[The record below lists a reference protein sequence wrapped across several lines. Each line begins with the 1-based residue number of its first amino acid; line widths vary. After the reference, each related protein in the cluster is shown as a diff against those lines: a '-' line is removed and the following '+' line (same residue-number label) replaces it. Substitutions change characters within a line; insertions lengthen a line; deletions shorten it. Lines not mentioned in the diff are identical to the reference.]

1 MKSFE
6 IGCTYF
12 LPFVDSDR
20 LIDHPDSW
28 QARKF
33 VPQIL
38 KMSNTNGTLTF
49 IDFVQYL
56 IGTSPEEFD
65 SHWAR
70 IADHCQPELIHYDAI
85 VQIETIE
92 DDMKQFVINQMN
104 EMQTKTEQ
112 QLQKATKDEFSFLVT
127 RAMPK
132 VTNNFKVMLQSS
144 LETSMKMAV
153 IVQPALS
160 NFLKVTSTSFCD
172 VFCFFINEETS

>member
-1 MKSFE
+1 MHLLF
-6 IGCTYF
+6 
-12 LPFVDSDR
+12 PFVDSDR

-49 IDFVQYL
+49 GDFVQYL

-70 IADHCQPELIHYDAI
+70 ITDHCQPELIHYDAI

-92 DDMKQFVINQMN
+92 DDMSNLFNYTDTEMDLFSNQSRATDEN
-104 EMQTKTEQ
+104 LTLEFFDGVDENSRQ
-112 QLQKATKDEFSFLVT
+112 QLYEIYKEDFLFFNYT
-127 RAMPK
+127 M
-132 VTNNFKVMLQSS
+132 
-144 LETSMKMAV
+144 
-153 IVQPALS
+153 QP
-160 NFLKVTSTSFCD
+160 
-172 VFCFFINEETS
+172 

>member
-1 MKSFE
+1 MHLLF
-6 IGCTYF
+6 
-12 LPFVDSDR
+12 PFVDSDR

-49 IDFVQYL
+49 GDFVQYL

-70 IADHCQPELIHYDAI
+70 ITDHCQPELIHYDAI

-92 DDMKQFVINQMN
+92 DDMFNLFN
-104 EMQTKTEQ
+104 YTDTETETDLFSNHSRATDENLTSEYFDGVDENSRQ
-112 QLQKATKDEFSFLVT
+112 QLYEIYKEDFLFFNYT
-127 RAMPK
+127 M
-132 VTNNFKVMLQSS
+132 
-144 LETSMKMAV
+144 
-153 IVQPALS
+153 QP
-160 NFLKVTSTSFCD
+160 
-172 VFCFFINEETS
+172 